1 MLRCGCLSG
10 DEVCWNKASSE
21 HDSKLPGSLT
31 KHFGMNTMYS
41 LWPQIYKIY
50 ISSSFVFFFSFL
62 YMKLG
67 LRFKGWQSGLR
78 GVGRSAQ
85 HSVLVSL
92 HVQRQVVGTG
102 EAAVAHSALERLG
115 TRVLPV
121 VAGQL
126 VRPRKPP
133 VAALPGALV
142 GLLTCGKE
150 ETRGGEGLPQAQGQ
164 SPRCL

>member
-1 MLRCGCLSG
+1 
-10 DEVCWNKASSE
+10 
-21 HDSKLPGSLT
+21 
-31 KHFGMNTMYS
+31 MNTMYS

-50 ISSSFVFFFSFL
+50 ISSSFVFSFLFLFL

-78 GVGRSAQ
+78 GVRRSAQ
-85 HSVLVSL
+85 RSVLVSL
-92 HVQRQVVGTG
+92 HVQRQVVGAG
-102 EAAVAHSALERLG
+102 EAAVAHPALERLG

-142 GLLTCGKE
+142 GLLTRVSPQVSFQMRRLCINFSATGVITVVDASFLQIGVTPPVVSDGLD
-150 ETRGGEGLPQAQGQ
+150 TR
-164 SPRCL
+164 

>member
-10 DEVCWNKASSE
+10 DEVCWTKASSE
-21 HDSKLPGSLT
+21 HDSKLPGSQNNQTLWYEYNVFPVASNIQNI
-31 KHFGMNTMYS
+31 HF
-41 LWPQIYKIY
+41 Q
-50 ISSSFVFFFSFL
+50 FFCFFSFLFLFL

-78 GVGRSAQ
+78 GVGRS
-85 HSVLVSL
+85 VLVSL
-92 HVQRQVVGTG
+92 HVQRQVVGAG
-102 EAAVAHSALERLG
+102 EAAVAHPALERLG

-150 ETRGGEGLPQAQGQ
+150 ETRQGEGLP
-164 SPRCL
+164 

>member
-1 MLRCGCLSG
+1 
-10 DEVCWNKASSE
+10 
-21 HDSKLPGSLT
+21 
-31 KHFGMNTMYS
+31 
-41 LWPQIYKIY
+41 
-50 ISSSFVFFFSFL
+50 
-62 YMKLG
+62 MKLG

-85 HSVLVSL
+85 CSVLVSL
-92 HVQRQVVGTG
+92 HVQRQVVGAG
-102 EAAVAHSALERLG
+102 EAAVAHPALERLG

-142 GLLTCGKE
+142 GLLTCKE
-150 ETRGGEGLPQAQGQ
+150 ETRGGEGLPQNRVQ
-164 SPRCL
+164 SPRHALNAPES